1 MTWPKKS
8 IDTSA
13 DCRGLRRK
21 RKDADLVL
29 WRRDRAARQRVVKP
43 IVSVLKEMWNQRH
56 EIPLIAC
63 FRKEVTLR
71 SCSSCRGLDFHWRI
85 HCSRLSSRMF

>member
-1 MTWPKKS
+1 MTCPHES
-8 IDTSA
+8 IDSSA

-21 RKDADLVL
+21 RKDAEVVL
-29 WRRDRAARQRVVKP
+29 WRRDRAARHRLVKA

-63 FRKEVTLR
+63 FRKEVTTLLLLYLK
-71 SCSSCRGLDFHWRI
+71 GT
-85 HCSRLSSRMF
+85 